1 MRRTLTKIVA
11 VIVQVLLIVN
21 SIGFVCLAYEFED
34 AAELKETMV
43 MAEPE
48 QPEGNNEDSDGGT
61 QPSDQSSDAE
71 KAPEDSESP
80 DGSDSPDDTQT
91 IDFVDSTDEVTVGAS
106 DAGVVPADPDNAAKT
121 VVDEVRKYYFRTI
134 EVDDVNPIAN
144 NPDYVP
150 SGNFVNADSGIYRYQ
165 MIGNEKIAYEKTRNY
180 IIDVANGRR
189 VSTTFTI
196 KFADLELGNHHSFTA
211 EELGVNSIIVDGQIS
226 DEAANAMIKMASI
239 NMQDIVYKV
248 LVDLPFDCY
257 WFDKTAVVKADN
269 YSIGATSYGN
279 SVTLHYVGDGITF
292 RFPVVSA
299 YEGGAEYNVST
310 GGVNRAM
317 IASANAL
324 EIVNRYSN
332 LSDYG
337 KLMKYREEICGLVD
351 YNYSAVEDKD
361 TPYGDPWNPVYVFD
375 GNDDTNVV
383 CEGYSKAYKYLC
395 DLSDFENDVTCITV
409 AGNFKTSYGTNNGHM
424 WNIVSLG
431 NGMNY
436 MVDLTNCDNG
446 SIGYYDRLMFKKYSA
461 NPDPKTYRYTISS
474 VTIQYTY
481 YNHMVG
487 IFCDAALDLS
497 DGEFVNATAIYISGT
512 STGIDLNWN
521 VVSGADHYEVYR
533 RTESDYWE
541 HIGSA
546 TNTYYQDKDVSEG
559 KYYYGIVGMTAE
571 NKPINVYNDKYSI
584 DYNC

>member
-1 MRRTLTKIVA
+1 MKSALTKIVA
-11 VIVQVLLIVN
+11 VIVQCLLIVN
-21 SIGFVCLAYEFED
+21 SIGFVCLAYELEE
-34 AAELKETMV
+34 AAELTETMV
-43 MAEPE
+43 LTEPE
-48 QPEGNNEDSDGGT
+48 QPDGNSEDSDGE
-61 QPSDQSSDAE
+61 SSSESSSDATTPDE
-71 KAPEDSESP
+71 NETEST
-80 DGSDSPDDTQT
+80 DETET
-91 IDFVDSTDEVTVGAS
+91 IDFVDSTGEVTVGAS

-121 VVDEVRKYYFRTI
+121 VGDEVRKYYFRTI
-134 EVDDVNPIAN
+134 EVDDVNPIAS

-150 SGNFVNADSGIYRYQ
+150 SGNFANADSGIYRYQ
-165 MIGNEKIAYEKTRNY
+165 MTGNEKIAYEKTRNY

-487 IFCDAALDLS
+487 IYCDAALDLS
-497 DGEFVNATAIYISGT
+497 DAEFVNAPAIYISGNA
-512 STGIDLNWN
+512 SGIDLNWN

-559 KYYYGIVGMTAE
+559 KYYYGIVGMTAD